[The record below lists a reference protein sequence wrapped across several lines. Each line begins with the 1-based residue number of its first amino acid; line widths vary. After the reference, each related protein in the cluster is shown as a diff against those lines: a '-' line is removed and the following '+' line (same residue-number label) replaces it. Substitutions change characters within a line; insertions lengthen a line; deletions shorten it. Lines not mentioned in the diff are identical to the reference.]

1 MVHVDA
7 LAEAETLARTN
18 LEDRIVASNDALEMD
33 ISEGVASYEPIIEEK
48 KQALADA
55 LVAQAEAWQMVCHDN

>member
-55 LVAQAEAWQMVCHDN
+55 LVAQAEAWQMVCDDN